1 MNIAVAREGAYV
13 SGHFGH
19 CSDFNIFTAED
30 GKITEEERLV
40 SPGHDHN
47 LIEFLND
54 RGVNVIISGGRCAGK
69 ICCEWHP
76 HHNGRGGACKGR
88 CSRLPRRFPR
98 FRRYCVL
105 QTRTCRRMPL
115 IYHQRKSRLVLFVP
129 RLFLFLIV

>member
-1 MNIAVAREGAYV
+1 MKIAVASEGAYV

-54 RGVNVIISGGRCAGK
+54 RGVNVIISGGMGAGAREK
-69 ICCEWHP
+69 FDAKGIGIITGAEGLAKDAALGCLDGSLVSDDTVCCRHEHAGEC
-76 HHNGRGGACKGR
+76 H
-88 CSRLPRRFPR
+88 
-98 FRRYCVL
+98 
-105 QTRTCRRMPL
+105 
-115 IYHQRKSRLVLFVP
+115 
-129 RLFLFLIV
+129 